1 MIEQYQTNIIQFI
14 NYVKDKINNDHNH
27 LNTYEIISEH
37 LYNLIIANT
46 KDENISIIN
55 YYSGSVINAINKHIN
70 IFGIF
75 NFNDIDDFYIK
86 LAFCSVYELLCDEVD
101 KELNNDTYSN
111 ASTIDDDN
119 DDRNDYGDFED
130 I

>member
-1 MIEQYQTNIIQFI
+1 MIEQYQTNINQFI
-14 NYVKDKINNDHNH
+14 NYIKDKINNDHNDM
-27 LNTYEIISEH
+27 NTYELISEH
-37 LYNLIIANT
+37 LYNLIVANT
-46 KDENISIIN
+46 KEENISIIN

-75 NFNDIDDFYIK
+75 NFNDINDFYIK

-111 ASTIDDDN
+111 ASTIDNED
-119 DDRNDYGDFED
+119 ED